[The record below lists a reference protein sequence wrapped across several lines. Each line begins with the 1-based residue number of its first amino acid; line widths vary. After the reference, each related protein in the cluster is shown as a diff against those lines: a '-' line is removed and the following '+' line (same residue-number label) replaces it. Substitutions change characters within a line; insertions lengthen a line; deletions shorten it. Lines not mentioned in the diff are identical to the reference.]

1 MFTGINKPKPKN
13 ATDVI
18 NLSKLQKIKLQKL
31 IKTPVAY
38 LRFLQLKPVKN
49 FPKKTPL

>member
-18 NLSKLQKIKLQKL
+18 NLSKLQKL